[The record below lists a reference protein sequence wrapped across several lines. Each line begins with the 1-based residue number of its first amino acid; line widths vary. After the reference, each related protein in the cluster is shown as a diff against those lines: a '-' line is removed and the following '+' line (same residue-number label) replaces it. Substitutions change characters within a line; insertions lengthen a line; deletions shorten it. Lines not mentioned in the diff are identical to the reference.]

1 MNGIDCGCNLLQS
14 SLQMENFVSTNQP
27 LNTTVSPIDGT
38 NCAVIGE
45 IHHFQQ
51 IEPFCFN
58 LLRDKRLLQLTL

>member
-1 MNGIDCGCNLLQS
+1 MNGNDCGCNAVQS
-14 SLQMENFVSTNQP
+14 SLQMKKIVSTNQP

-38 NCAVIGE
+38 NCAGIGE

-51 IEPFCFN
+51 MQVFCFT